1 MVARSDSARERRF
14 GLVSGRVHLVTG
26 GASGIGRATVER
38 LRRAGGSV
46 VVVDRDA
53 GGLVD
58 DASLRVVEG
67 DVTETEVNTRA
78 VAIAESTFGGLD
90 AVVLNAGVA
99 ASGDIVDL
107 PIEVFDRTWEVN
119 VRAVL
124 LGIRA
129 AVPALRRRGR
139 GRIAVTASTSGL
151 AADPNMWPY
160 NSAKAAVI
168 NLVRGAALDLAR
180 DGITVNAI
188 CPGPTETAMTAG
200 IRDVP
205 SVHDALARALP
216 MQRWGTADEVAA
228 VIEFFVSEAASFVT
242 GAVVPVDGGVTASTG
257 QFAPLPAHERSR

>member
-1 MVARSDSARERRF
+1 VNER
-14 GLVSGRVHLVTG
+14 VVIVTG

-38 LRRAGGSV
+38 LQRAGASV
-46 VVVDRDA
+46 VVVDVDRRDLKDGA
-53 GGLVD
+53 
-58 DASLRVVEG
+58 ACRVLEG
-67 DVTETEVNTRA
+67 DATSAEVNARA
-78 VAIAESTFGGLD
+78 VALAEDEFGGLD
-90 AVVLNAGVA
+90 AVVLNAGSA

-124 LGIRA
+124 LGIRS
-129 AVPALRRRGR
+129 AVPALRRRGG

-151 AADPNMWPY
+151 AADPGMWPY
-160 NSAKAAVI
+160 NSAKAAAI

-188 CPGPTETAMTAG
+188 CPGPTETGMTAG
-200 IRDVP
+200 IRGIP
-205 SVHDALARALP
+205 AVHDALARSLP

-228 VIEFFVSEAASFVT
+228 VIEFFVSDAASFVT

-257 QFAPLPAHERSR
+257 QFAPAPVHERSR